1 MKVFHELK
9 IELKRELRE
18 KGGFALAVE
27 ACAMI
32 GFMAICY
39 VAIVLIG
46 ALV

>member
-27 ACAMI
+27 AMAFI
-32 GFMAICY
+32 GLLAVSY
-39 VAIVLIG
+39 LAIVLIG
-46 ALV
+46 AMV